1 MLKKERLIA
10 DLSLSGTNR
19 PMILNVSVFFFFQW
33 ENKFPIMSSHQ
44 AHPFFQVTELDR
56 KEGANKVLIDFVDNE
71 KCWLGKK

>member
-1 MLKKERLIA
+1 
-10 DLSLSGTNR
+10 
-19 PMILNVSVFFFFQW
+19 
-33 ENKFPIMSSHQ
+33 MSSHQ